1 MTKDNKRLIIFF
13 ILISFFLLIILL
25 KFNIPCIFKELF
37 SISCPGCGL
46 TRSIFALLNFSLGKS
61 LYYNILG
68 LPLFL
73 VLFITYILIVV
84 DIIKKENYLTSFWL
98 FISSHYKIVIFLI
111 ILTFIIN
118 NIHDI

>member
-25 KFNIPCIFKELF
+25 KFNIPCILKELF